1 MPIKRANLSRRVLN
15 FSAVVFQ
22 LNRYECV
29 RIEYF
34 KPHTIQL
41 TFELLDIVDALLQG
55 DSLLDLLNEF
65 IFSRQGLGRSTFSH
79 KWSGGTFPTFIG
91 KVDEGWSWRNY
102 RCCVHLGDNGFLRAH
117 QD

>member
-65 IFSRQGLGRSTFSH
+65 IFFAPRSR
-79 KWSGGTFPTFIG
+79 
-91 KVDEGWSWRNY
+91 KVD
-102 RCCVHLGDNGFLRAH
+102 LLA
-117 QD
+117 